1 VQVSHD
7 RDALDDLLDRELEH
21 ETEHAV
27 CRWVL
32 RPHVQDEL
40 FGLEALV
47 LDDGKL
53 DERSLREL
61 ADLRLGAQVNRPA

>member
-1 VQVSHD
+1 
-7 RDALDDLLDRELEH
+7 
-21 ETEHAV
+21 
-27 CRWVL
+27 VL

-53 DERSLREL
+53 DERSFREL